1 MGPHAILLG
10 NMTILEAILLGA
22 VQGFTEFL
30 PISSSGHLVLAREIF
45 SIAALDVLAFDAIL
59 HLATTLAVIVYFWRD
74 IMVLVHTLLRMLSR
88 LPVETKNVVL
98 LKALA
103 LGTLPAVVIGFF
115 LESFVSEVMQTA
127 FVVAIVLFA
136 GGLFFIYAEWRYF
149 KEPREQQLSVRS
161 GLMIGFFQAAALLPG
176 LSRSGATM
184 AGGMLLGLT
193 RHEAARFSFL
203 LAIPITLGLGAKKL
217 LDMVGSE
224 EAVEWTAVF
233 IGAVTAFMVAI
244 VVIHYFLQF
253 IRKHTLWPFIWY
265 SLILSLFVGYWLFVI

>member
-1 MGPHAILLG
+1 MAPHAILLG

-127 FVVAIVLFA
+127 FVVATVLFA

-161 GLMIGFFQAAALLPG
+161 GLLIGFFQAAALLPG
-176 LSRSGATM
+176 LSRSGATI

-224 EAVEWTAVF
+224 ETVEWMAVF
-233 IGAVTAFMVAI
+233 IGAITAFIVAI
-244 VVIHYFLQF
+244 IVIHYFLQF